1 MRFVPDAVA
10 LRNRHFPCR
19 PGSLDANARILLL
32 HLLQRALQRGIERGG
47 GRFFERFD
55 VECGSIRLRLP
66 LSNDEVRLRAAH
78 DREMR
83 IATFGRLE
91 IPDRGNL
98 RDHVLAAVYD
108 LSGHVRIEGT
118 VRLNVLLE
126 IHRNPAELRDSLE
139 LHWRT

>member
-1 MRFVPDAVA
+1 MRLVSDAVA
-10 LRNRHFPCR
+10 LRNRAVPCR
-19 PGSLDANARILLL
+19 PGSFDANARILLL
-32 HLLQRALQRGIERGG
+32 QLLQRALQCGIERSGV
-47 GRFFERFD
+47 RFLERLD
-55 VECGSIRLRLP
+55 VEYGSIRLRLP
-66 LSNDEVRLRAAH
+66 LSNDEVRSRAAH

-98 RDHVLAAVYD
+98 REHVLDAVYD
-108 LSGHVRIEGT
+108 LSVHVRIEGT